1 MSGNFSVMS
10 SKSRWRPSKSFW
22 ITVAIW
28 LLVLIIA
35 LPSVGFIGWLVLFA
49 LFLVISALYSLITGR
64 PSWLGLPR
72 RKSAGAAVGVGL
84 VALIAGGMMLPAT
97 EPAPTAIAP
106 LAEVNAAVTT
116 SATPS
121 PSPTPSPAPK
131 YVLLEKC
138 VENGESVVE
147 GSDTFVC
154 TLDDEG
160 VLVWMG
166 ESDSQKLVAQRA
178 EEKRVEVKRVADE
191 KVAAQKAATEKVA
204 AEKAATEKAA
214 AQEAAAAKAAAD
226 ETARVAAEQAA
237 QKAAQEQAAQEQAP
251 AIQPLVEVPAA
262 VYYANCTEAK
272 AAGAAPLYRGD
283 PGYRSKMDGDS
294 DGVACE
300 R

>member
-22 ITVAIW
+22 ITVALW
-28 LLVLIIA
+28 LPVLIIA
-35 LPSVGFIGWLVLFA
+35 LPSVGFSGWLVLFA
-49 LFLVISALYSLITGR
+49 VFVVISALYSLITGR

-84 VALIAGGMMLPAT
+84 VTLIAGGMMLPAT
-97 EPAPTAIAP
+97 EPAPTTIAP
-106 LAEVNAAVTT
+106 LAEMNAAVTT
-116 SATPS
+116 SATQS
-121 PSPTPSPAPK
+121 PSATPQ
-131 YVLLEKC
+131 YVLLAKC
-138 VENGESVVE
+138 FDDGESVLE
-147 GSDTFVC
+147 GSETFVC
-154 TLDDEG
+154 TLDDED

-166 ESDSQKLVAQRA
+166 EGDSQKLLAVRA

-191 KVAAQKAATEKVA
+191 KAAAQKAATEKVA
-204 AEKAATEKAA
+204 AEKVAAEKAATEKVA

-237 QKAAQEQAAQEQAP
+237 QQAAQEQAAQEQAP
-251 AIQPLVEVPAA
+251 PIQPLVEAPAP
-262 VYYANCTEAK
+262 YYANCAAAR
-272 AAGAAPLYRGD
+272 AAGAAPLYRD
-283 PGYRSKMDGDS
+283 QPGYRSKMDGDG

>member
-1 MSGNFSVMS
+1 M
-10 SKSRWRPSKSFW
+10 
-22 ITVAIW
+22 ALW

-35 LPSVGFIGWLVLFA
+35 LPSAGFSGWLVLFA

-106 LAEVNAAVTT
+106 FAEVNAAVTT

-121 PSPTPSPAPK
+121 PSPTPQ

-138 VENGESVVE
+138 LDDGESVVE
-147 GSDTFVC
+147 GSETFVC
-154 TLDDEG
+154 TLDDAD

-166 ESDSQKLVAQRA
+166 EGDSQKLVAQRA

-191 KVAAQKAATEKVA
+191 KAAAQKAANDKAAAQKVA

-214 AQEAAAAKAAAD
+214 AQEAAAAKAAAA

-237 QKAAQEQAAQEQAP
+237 QKAAQQAEQEQAP
-251 AIQPLVEVPAA
+251 AIQPLVEVPAP
-262 VYYANCTEAK
+262 YYANCAEAK
-272 AAGAAPLYRGD
+272 AAGVAPIYQNQ
-283 PGYRSKMDGDS
+283 PGYRAGLDRDKDGI
-294 DGVACE
+294 ACDK
-300 R
+300 